1 MHIANRAVVI
11 ACVIF
16 AGALIGNGLQTVVPT
31 HHLSDAKGA
40 IGMIQGLVTLLLA
53 LVLGL
58 LIWTSYGIYAQQR
71 SEAYTL
77 GSQILQLVLA
87 LHRYGPEAD
96 QGRELLRRELQE
108 TRDRFWGHGGA
119 VSMSFVESRAE
130 LCAMEDFFAGL
141 KPATDEQRGALA
153 SARSLTE
160 SIIGTHYLMSR
171 QLTNPL
177 PDPLIACVV
186 LWAAFLFCCV
196 GLGATFNALA
206 LVVEFFGAIAVAS
219 AIFLILEFS
228 QPYFGIFRIPS
239 GGIEQVIAALSA
251 ESRAA

>member
-1 MHIANRAVVI
+1 MARARTKAFVPRAPCSRLAAPPSRATMPSQSWVKSDSRVIPCWNHTRFLDARAMLAPMGFRPGFAMHIANRAVVI

-96 QGRELLRRELQE
+96 QGRELLRQELQ
-108 TRDRFWGHGGA
+108 A
-119 VSMSFVESRAE
+119 
-130 LCAMEDFFAGL
+130 
-141 KPATDEQRGALA
+141 
-153 SARSLTE
+153 
-160 SIIGTHYLMSR
+160 
-171 QLTNPL
+171 
-177 PDPLIACVV
+177 
-186 LWAAFLFCCV
+186 
-196 GLGATFNALA
+196 
-206 LVVEFFGAIAVAS
+206 
-219 AIFLILEFS
+219 
-228 QPYFGIFRIPS
+228 
-239 GGIEQVIAALSA
+239 
-251 ESRAA
+251 